1 MTDTAKPTIT
11 LQQIR
16 DAGPC
21 EDGWRKLNKALG
33 HPDLSAEI
41 SIGDVVLS
49 NGLDDA
55 LWCLRVLPPLERVA
69 AIMPCVR
76 RASAHTSDQ
85 RVHECIADIDRW
97 LAGDDNVDIQA
108 ARAAAVAAARAAAA
122 EEARAAAWAA
132 TAAAAAAWAAAEARE
147 AEAAEAAWAAAEA
160 AEGTVRAAEAAEEAV
175 RAAGWK
181 AEREQQRRD
190 LLDMFPPR
198 APTAGEPK

>member
-1 MTDTAKPTIT
+1 MMIT

-21 EDGWRKLNKALG
+21 ESGWRKLNKALG
-33 HPDLSAEI
+33 NPDMAREI

-55 LWCLRVLPPLERVA
+55 LWCLRFLPPRERVA

-76 RASAHTSDQ
+76 RASAHTSDP
-85 RVHECIADIDRW
+85 RVHECIAAIDRW

-108 ARAAAVAAARAAAA
+108 ATAATAATATAAAVAW
-122 EEARAAAWAA
+122 AAWTAWEA
-132 TAAAAAAWAAAEARE
+132 TAVTW
-147 AEAAEAAWAAAEA
+147 
-160 AEGTVRAAEAAEEAV
+160 
-175 RAAGWK
+175 AAGWK

-190 LLDMFPPR
+190 LLDMFPPLVL
-198 APTAGEPK
+198 TEGEAK

>member
-1 MTDTAKPTIT
+1 MTDTAKPMIT

-21 EDGWRKLNKALG
+21 ESGWRKLNKTLG
-33 HPDLSAEI
+33 NPDLSVEI

-55 LWCLRVLPPLERVA
+55 LWCLRFLPPRERVA

-76 RASAHTSDQ
+76 RASAHTSDP
-85 RVHECIADIDRW
+85 RVHECIAAIDRW

-108 ARAAAVAAARAAAA
+108 ATAAT
-122 EEARAAAWAA
+122 A
-132 TAAAAAAWAAAEARE
+132 TAAAAAAATAATATAAA
-147 AEAAEAAWAAAEA
+147 AAWAAWTAWEA
-160 AEGTVRAAEAAEEAV
+160 TAV
-175 RAAGWK
+175 TWAAGWK

-190 LLDMFPPR
+190 LLDMFPPLVL
-198 APTAGEPK
+198 TEGEAK

>member
-1 MTDTAKPTIT
+1 MMIT

-21 EDGWRKLNKALG
+21 ESGWRKLNKALG
-33 HPDLSAEI
+33 NPDMAREI

-55 LWCLRVLPPLERVA
+55 LWCLRFLPPRERVA

-76 RASAHTSDQ
+76 RASAHTSDP
-85 RVHECIADIDRW
+85 RVHECIAAIDRW

-108 ARAAAVAAARAAAA
+108 ATAAT
-122 EEARAAAWAA
+122 A
-132 TAAAAAAWAAAEARE
+132 TAAAAAAATAATATAAAV
-147 AEAAEAAWAAAEA
+147 AWAAWTAWEA
-160 AEGTVRAAEAAEEAV
+160 TAV
-175 RAAGWK
+175 TWAAGWK

-190 LLDMFPPR
+190 LLDMFPPLVL
-198 APTAGEPK
+198 TEGEAK

>member
-1 MTDTAKPTIT
+1 MTDTAKPMIT

-21 EDGWRKLNKALG
+21 ESGWRKLNKTLG
-33 HPDLSAEI
+33 NPDLSVEI

-55 LWCLRVLPPLERVA
+55 LWCLRFLPPRERVA

-76 RASAHTSDQ
+76 RASAHTSDP
-85 RVHECIADIDRW
+85 RVHECIAAIDRW

-108 ARAAAVAAARAAAA
+108 ATAATATAAAVAWAAWT
-122 EEARAAAWAA
+122 AWAA
-132 TAAAAAAWAAAEARE
+132 TAVAW
-147 AEAAEAAWAAAEA
+147 
-160 AEGTVRAAEAAEEAV
+160 
-175 RAAGWK
+175 AAGWK

-190 LLDMFPPR
+190 LLDMFPPLVL
-198 APTAGEPK
+198 TEGEAK